1 MWNIPLNSNINERKN
16 NGCCKISPFYPFLT
30 VMISEILNDLDFE
43 FINSKSNLKKWMWL
57 YVYCILWIY
66 LKMIWD
72 WPILTLQMLEILVFH
87 TTKVLVNRN
96 VISFKNFKQIQQFI
110 LNLKFNKYYYA
121 KHVILQISK
130 FLCPEIGLSHYYMQ
144 S

>member
-1 MWNIPLNSNINERKN
+1 
-16 NGCCKISPFYPFLT
+16 
-30 VMISEILNDLDFE
+30 
-43 FINSKSNLKKWMWL
+43 
-57 YVYCILWIY
+57 
-66 LKMIWD
+66 
-72 WPILTLQMLEILVFH
+72 MLEILVFH

-130 FLCPEIGLSHYYMQ
+130 FLCPEIGLTHYYAKLGFSDKGCACKQ
-144 S
+144 WVSCLLAVLEGLEDEKDYINPPQI